1 MKKIIVANWKSNPSE
16 EKQAVELAK
25 ASDYKHFVIC
35 PPLIFLSAVG
45 SVLKQANLGSQNV
58 FWKEDGPYTGEVS
71 INQLKKKKVKYVIV
85 GHSERR
91 RHLNEL
97 DDLINKKIKACF
109 KYKLIPILCVGEKD
123 KKAGLKGLKFA
134 RNFVSRQL
142 TAALL
147 SVSFQSDNQLMVA
160 YEPVWSIGGNQADEP
175 SRSAVIMA
183 YLRDFLRS
191 KFGFKRAKL
200 LYGGSVNSQNIGQF
214 LTYDSI
220 DGALVGSASLSIS
233 EIRKI
238 AQAVELF

>member
-25 ASDYKHFVIC
+25 ASDYKHFIIC
-35 PPLIFLSAVG
+35 PPLIFLSAVE
-45 SVLKQANLGSQNV
+45 SVLRQASLGSQNV
-58 FWKEDGPYTGEVS
+58 FWKEDGPYTGEAS
-71 INQLKKKKVKYVIV
+71 INQLKKKKIKYVII

-91 RHLNEL
+91 LHLNEL
-97 DDLINKKIKACF
+97 DDLINKKIKACL
-109 KYKLIPILCVGEKD
+109 KHKLIPILCLGEKD

-142 TAALL
+142 IAAL
-147 SVSFQSDNQLMVA
+147 SGISFQKDNQLMVA
-160 YEPVWSIGGNQADEP
+160 YEPVWSIGGNQADE
-175 SRSAVIMA
+175 SARSAVIMG

-191 KFGFKRAKL
+191 KFSFKRAKL
-200 LYGGSVNSQNIGQF
+200 LYGGSINSQNIKQF

-220 DGALVGSASLSIS
+220 DGALVGSASLSVS

-238 AQAVELF
+238 AQAIKLF